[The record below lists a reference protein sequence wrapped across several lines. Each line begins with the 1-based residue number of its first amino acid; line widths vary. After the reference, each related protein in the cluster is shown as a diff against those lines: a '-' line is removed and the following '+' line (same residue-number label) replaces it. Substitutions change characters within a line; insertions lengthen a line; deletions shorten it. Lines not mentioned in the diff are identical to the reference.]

1 MQRSC
6 IEDGE
11 DICAW
16 MCNNFHDTWT
26 KPKLILLSIDGRL
39 CLLEGKGYI
48 RNYTYICVLI
58 QKNKQ
63 GGNGSG
69 YPQEWMGMGRRNTVM
84 WE

>member
-1 MQRSC
+1 
-6 IEDGE
+6 
-11 DICAW
+11 

-39 CLLEGKGYI
+39 RLLEGKGYI
-48 RNYTYICVLI
+48 RNYTYISVLI

-69 YPQEWMGMGRRNTVM
+69 YLQEWMEMVENKYSDVGVSGDK
-84 WE
+84 EGPA